1 MADFNLIIE
10 TSLSELNYPF
20 FTKIFAK
27 SKEKKIQQCLRKLF
41 LYRTSDTYKSQKFN
55 ITIKTFPQQIS
66 FDFSDH
72 NEEFFCFFK
81 RTPSIPFLKNT
92 FWKDVKLKHK
102 KYMGAHRQSTWV
114 TVRNLF
120 SQHKTLPLLAQCKKN
135 GLAMES
141 LIIPIPEVLGF
152 LNRYFLKKDLIL
164 FFKWLINICHFSVIY
179 S

>member
-120 SQHKTLPLLAQCKKN
+120 SQHKTLPLLSRCKKRSSY
-135 GLAMES
+135 GK
-141 LIIPIPEVLGF
+141 
-152 LNRYFLKKDLIL
+152 LNYSFSWGARFSEQVFPKKKI
-164 FFKWLINICHFSVIY
+164 
-179 S
+179 